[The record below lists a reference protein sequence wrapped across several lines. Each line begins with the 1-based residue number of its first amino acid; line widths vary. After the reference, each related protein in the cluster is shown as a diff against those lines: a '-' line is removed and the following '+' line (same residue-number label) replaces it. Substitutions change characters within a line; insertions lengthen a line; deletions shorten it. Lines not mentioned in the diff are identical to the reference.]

1 MGDISYSIDVETAH
15 RIASAYLERRNAN
28 IENRRDEYVDKEYQR
43 RMKQWFGKPKSRDAL
58 REELKETDEWYSISL
73 HAKYQADRMADLVVA
88 CAAAMR
94 TGVNAI
100 TISGDTANDVSWE
113 IMLGQLNGESSN
125 V

>member
-1 MGDISYSIDVETAH
+1 MGGISYVIDVEVVH
-15 RIASAYLERRNAN
+15 RIASGYLERREAI
-28 IENRRDEYVDKEYQR
+28 IEAQRNEYVDKEYQR
-43 RMKQWFGKPKSRDAL
+43 RMRQWFGKPKSREAL

-100 TISGDTANDVSWE
+100 TISGDSATDVAWE
-113 IMLGQLNGESSN
+113 IMLNALEGKESN
-125 V
+125 A

>member
-1 MGDISYSIDVETAH
+1 MGGISYIMDIEVVH
-15 RIASAYLERRNAN
+15 HIASGYLERRAAS
-28 IENRRDEYVDKEYQR
+28 IEAQRNEYVDKEYQR
-43 RMKQWFGKPKSRDAL
+43 RMRKWFGKPKSRDAL

-100 TISGDTANDVSWE
+100 TISGDSATDVAWE
-113 IMLGQLNGESSN
+113 IMLNALEGKESN
-125 V
+125 A

>member
-1 MGDISYSIDVETAH
+1 MGDISYTIDVEVVPH
-15 RIASAYLERRNAN
+15 IASAYLERRAAS
-28 IENRRDEYVDKEYQR
+28 IEARRNEYVDKEYQR
-43 RMKQWFGKPKSRDAL
+43 RMRKWFGKPKSRDAL

-73 HAKYQADRMADLVVA
+73 HAKNKADRMADLVVA

-113 IMLGQLNGESSN
+113 IMLNTLEGKESN
-125 V
+125 A

>member
-1 MGDISYSIDVETAH
+1 MGGISYIIDVEVVH
-15 RIASAYLERRNAN
+15 HIASAYLERRAAS
-28 IENRRDEYVDKEYQR
+28 IEARRNEYVDKEYQR
-43 RMKQWFGKPKSRDAL
+43 RMQQWFGKPKSREAL

-73 HAKYQADRMADLVVA
+73 NAKYQADRMADLVVA